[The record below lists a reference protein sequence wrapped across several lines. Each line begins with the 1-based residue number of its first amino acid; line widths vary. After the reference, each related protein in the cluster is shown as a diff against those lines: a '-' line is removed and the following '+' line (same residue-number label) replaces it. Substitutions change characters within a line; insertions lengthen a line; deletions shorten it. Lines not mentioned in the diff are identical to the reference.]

1 MTLLQSIILGIV
13 QGLTEFLP
21 ISSSAHLVLVPYWF
35 NWNIPA
41 DQVFSFDV
49 LVQLGT
55 LLAVI
60 IYFWKD
66 LWQIIRAWVQALLHK
81 TPFATQEARLGW
93 YLILASIP
101 AALAGVTIKDL
112 VESAFGSPVATA
124 IFLFITALLL
134 VLAEWLGKR
143 QRTLTEFTWLDA
155 LIMGIG
161 QAVALFPG
169 VSRSGATIAA
179 GMFRHLDRPAAA
191 RFSFIMSIPVMLGA
205 GLLSALNLKDIQ
217 NLGSFLPTLLAGFL
231 AAAVVGYLSIHWL
244 LRLLQRHS
252 LYVFAFYCVLVGA
265 LTLGLSAIRTNQN
278 QASDV
283 APTTVTVAY
292 TPTVAWLLPTL
303 DVCARQQ
310 PSLGIVANEVPAD
323 NLFQSTAD
331 VWLRWGEPSDLSLPA
346 SVLTVDQLVFVI
358 HPTRPQPSLTIDDLA
373 SMLTQSSSNDIVWRY
388 SPGNETEEILF
399 GALSNVSKPAGDAN
413 LALTPE
419 LMRQGV
425 ASNSRSIGYLPA
437 RWLDGTVQPIGSIT
451 GWTAVDIPVLAIT
464 TTTPQASLA
473 DLLKCMTGALSSN

>member
-1 MTLLQSIILGIV
+1 MSLLQSIILGIV

-66 LWQIIRAWVQALLHK
+66 LWQIIRAWMQALLQK
-81 TPFATQEARLGW
+81 SPFATQEARLGW
-93 YLILASIP
+93 FLILASIP

-112 VESAFGSPVATA
+112 VETAFGSPVATA
-124 IFLFITALLL
+124 VFLFVTALLL
-134 VLAEWLGKR
+134 MLAEWLGKR
-143 QRTLTEFTWLDA
+143 QRTLAEFTWLDA

-169 VSRSGATIAA
+169 VSRSGATISA

-191 RFSFIMSIPVMLGA
+191 RFSFMMSVPVMLGA
-205 GLLSALNLKDIQ
+205 GVLSALDLKNIQ
-217 NLGSFLPTLLAGFL
+217 NLSSFLPTLLAGFL
-231 AAAVVGYLSIHWL
+231 AAAAVGYLAIHWL

-252 LYVFAFYCVLVGA
+252 LYVFAVYCVLVGA
-265 LTLGLSAIRTNQN
+265 LTLGVSAIRINQN

-283 APTTVTVAY
+283 TPTTVTVAY

-323 NLFQSTAD
+323 NLLQFTAD

-358 HPTRPQPSLTIDDLA
+358 HPTRPQPSLTINDLGR
-373 SMLTQSSSNDIVWRY
+373 MLTQSSSNDIVWRY

-399 GALSNVSKPAGDAN
+399 GALNSVGKPAGDAN

-437 RWLDGTVQPIGSIT
+437 RWLDDSVRSIGSIT
-451 GWTAVDIPVLAIT
+451 GWVAVDIPVLAIT

-473 DLLKCMTGALSSN
+473 NLLQCMTSALSSN